1 VAVVSFA
8 TLKSYFTA
16 GARPTQ
22 QQFENLIDTTTG
34 RATETA
40 RVGVDAKVTT
50 ESGLTVWELVGDV
63 VDRDHI
69 TVFVNGVRFS
79 SWNLCSGKVCFDYL
93 LDDGYMLTAR
103 YWS

>member
-1 VAVVSFA
+1 MAVVSFA

-22 QQFENLIDTTTG
+22 SNFEDLIDTTTG
-34 RATETA
+34 RATPTA
-40 RVGVDAKVTT
+40 VVGIDASVSTVD
-50 ESGLTVWELVGDV
+50 GLTVWELEGTI

-69 TVFVNGVRFS
+69 SVFINGARVS
-79 SWNLCSGKVCFDYL
+79 GWTLCSGKICFDYL
-93 LDDGYMLTAR
+93 LPDGYMLTAR